1 MMSLRFG
8 TFSHMATRRSAT
20 RALASY
26 HRLDGSLALPCL
38 AAFLLCAPA
47 LVARSSLMQCCP
59 QNCKQTHQTLQR
71 CASYHC
77 NHSGASTLVI

>member
-1 MMSLRFG
+1 MTSLRFG

-47 LVARSSLMQCCP
+47 LVARPSLMQCRP
-59 QNCKQTHQTLQR
+59 QNHKQTPQEF
-71 CASYHC
+71 
-77 NHSGASTLVI
+77 

>member
-1 MMSLRFG
+1 MMSLRVG

-26 HRLDGSLALPCL
+26 HRRDGSLALPCL

-47 LVARSSLMQCCP
+47 HIARPSSMQCRP
-59 QNCKQTHQTLQR
+59 QNYKL
-71 CASYHC
+71 
-77 NHSGASTLVI
+77 G